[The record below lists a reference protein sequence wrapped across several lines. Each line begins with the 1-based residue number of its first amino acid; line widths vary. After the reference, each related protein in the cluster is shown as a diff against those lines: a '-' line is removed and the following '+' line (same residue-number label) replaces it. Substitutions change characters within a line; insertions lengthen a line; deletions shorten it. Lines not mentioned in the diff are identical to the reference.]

1 MISLEETEE
10 AEGNGDIV
18 PFPQKWDIT
27 MAADHA
33 CTAAAASHV
42 P

>member
-27 MAADHA
+27 MAPDHICMA
-33 CTAAAASHV
+33 TAAFHV